1 MVRWKRSAALLVAL
15 ALLQTTSAPAHAD
28 PENATSEADADIA
41 RGLALRRAR
50 LDVEALAEFRRAYAL
65 EPSGRA
71 LAQVAL
77 AEDAVGLW
85 VDAEQTFE
93 AVLALQGDPWIDAR
107 RAALDNELREL
118 RGHLADL
125 DLEIAPADS
134 EVWINGAPAQRNPDT
149 RDFRVISGR
158 VLVEVKRAGFEA
170 ERRVLEVPPAR
181 RTRVSLALTA
191 ASPAIATEPSAAP
204 VERAQAVD
212 PAPIHHEH
220 GGARAQVQRVLAFS
234 LLAAASSS
242 LLLGIAGAIERQR
255 AVDIY
260 NDDSR
265 CFYGGMPRSV
275 RCAGVATD
283 ESRFTTVMTTGFVT
297 AAISG
302 IAGSIFAL
310 TVPPELRVDV
320 GRPGRD
326 ALLVSV
332 ARRF

>member
-1 MVRWKRSAALLVAL
+1 MVRWKRFAAFLVAL
-15 ALLQTTSAPAHAD
+15 ASLETTSAAAHAD
-28 PENATSEADADIA
+28 PEDATAEADAEIA

-65 EPSGRA
+65 KPSGRA

-93 AVLALQGDPWIDAR
+93 DVLARRGDPWIDAR
-107 RAALDNELREL
+107 RAALDNELGEL

-125 DLEIAPADS
+125 DLELVPADS
-134 EVWINGAPAQRNPDT
+134 EVWINGAPAKRNPDT

-170 ERRVLEVPPAR
+170 DRRVLEVPPAR
-181 RTRVSLALTA
+181 RTRVSIALTA
-191 ASPAIATEPSAAP
+191 APAAIPTESAAP
-204 VERAQAVD
+204 VERARAID
-212 PAPIHHEH
+212 PPPAQHEH
-220 GGARAQVQRVLAFS
+220 EGAGAPVQRVLAFS
-234 LLAAASSS
+234 LLAAAGSS
-242 LLLGIAGAIERQR
+242 LLVGTAGAIERQR
-255 AVDIY
+255 AVDLY

-265 CFYGGMPRSV
+265 CFYGGVPRSV

-283 ESRFTTVMTTGFVT
+283 ESRFMTVMTAGFVT
-297 AAISG
+297 ASISA
-302 IAGSIFAL
+302 IAGSILAL
-310 TVPPELRVDV
+310 TAPRGLRVDV
-320 GRPGRD
+320 RLPGRD

-332 ARRF
+332 ARGF